1 MVGKIKHVRQKIHH
15 EAVKLARPS
24 GVSQPPDSG
33 LPLSLEKPLVFG
45 RHTTSPSLAVEHGNS
60 DASKNAKKVRENC
73 LAKYCSHVWSNI
85 NYVKSSSFELGLKCA
100 GCLNGEI
107 IVLHITEKYGY

>member
-33 LPLSLEKPLVFG
+33 LSLEKPLVFG
-45 RHTTSPSLAVEHGNS
+45 RHTTSPSPAEEDGNS
-60 DASKNAKKVRENC
+60 DASKNAKKVSEKC
-73 LAKYCSHVWSNI
+73 PAKYCSHVWSNI
-85 NYVKSSSFELGLKCA
+85 N
-100 GCLNGEI
+100 
-107 IVLHITEKYGY
+107 HEKP